1 MSDIINPDAL
11 SDLSDTGLERKTDEA
26 LVEEEASPDISTSAD
41 AMHPHDAHHIVG
53 HDNPHPKDS
62 LYIKVAVVLAVLTAL
77 ETSTYWMDLGSA
89 HTPLLLVMMVI
100 KFVLVILFFMHLKF
114 DSKVFGA
121 MFYIGLT
128 LTLMVYLGVLFS
140 MRLFL

>member
-1 MSDIINPDAL
+1 MSDILNPDAL
-11 SDLSDTGLERKTDEA
+11 SDLEDTGLERKSDDA
-26 LVEEEASPDISTSAD
+26 LVEEEASPETTSD
-41 AMHPHDAHHIVG
+41 NDGIHPDVHHVAG

-77 ETSTYWMDLGSA
+77 ETATYWVDLGSA
-89 HTPLLLVMMVI
+89 HTPVLLAMMVV

-121 MFYIGLT
+121 MFYIGIVLT
-128 LTLMVYLGVLFS
+128 MMVYLGVLFA
-140 MRLFL
+140 MRVF